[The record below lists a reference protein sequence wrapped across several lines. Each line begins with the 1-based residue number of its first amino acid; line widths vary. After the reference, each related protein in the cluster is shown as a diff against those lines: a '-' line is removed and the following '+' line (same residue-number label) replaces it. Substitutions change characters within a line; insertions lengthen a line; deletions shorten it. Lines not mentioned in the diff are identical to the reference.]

1 MITASINSQNVPGGK
16 STRMSTNG
24 PSMKPFYEKGPIE
37 SSMMEMSSRDS
48 ALHLP
53 VMEKDYE
60 DYMPLSRIFWMERM
74 AICSYQ

>member
-1 MITASINSQNVPGGK
+1 
-16 STRMSTNG
+16 
-24 PSMKPFYEKGPIE
+24 MKPFYEKGPIE